1 MNRRNFFAFL
11 PLAPIVAAGSVN
23 AEAKP
28 DISAGAPIP
37 EATRI
42 TFSGNK
48 KKEFKPYASGGSGG
62 LFNIESSNWSILTM
76 SETDHTKNVDMAV
89 GDDGNLWLRRKDG
102 EWKRIVTE

>member
-11 PLAPIVAAGSVN
+11 PIAPVALISEGAK
-23 AEAKP
+23 AEEKL

-37 EATRI
+37 GATRI

-48 KKEFKPYASGGSGG
+48 KKDFKPSPTSIGG
-62 LFNIESSNWSILTM
+62 LNMNEADYSKEVSL
-76 SETDHTKNVDMAV
+76 AV
-89 GDDGNLWLRRKDG
+89 GDDGYLWLRRKDC